1 MNVADL
7 LSEHAARGAAQIAL
21 RSGSRRVSFSELD
34 AASGH
39 VADLL
44 LRDGVQP
51 GDRVAL
57 LLPSVPEFA
66 AAYYGVLRAG
76 AIAVPLDPLLTR
88 TEVGG
93 ILQDAGAGRL
103 LVWRALERAAPAS
116 DGLGVFV
123 LAPGSFFD
131 IASDAIWAPPVVLDP
146 DDAAVILY
154 TSGTTGKPRGVELS
168 HANLVGNAVATAERL
183 RFRAGEVV
191 LVALPLCHVFGQT
204 CGLNA
209 VIASGACMVM
219 MQRIEPALLLGLLG
233 AGDVDVMLGTPTAY
247 AGMLAADREQLLMR
261 VAPRA
266 ALSGGAPLDG
276 ALHAAWERTTGTPL
290 AEGYG
295 LTETSPV
302 VCIDAPDAT
311 RRPGSIGWPLVG
323 VQLRIVDG
331 AGVDV
336 ATGETGELVVRGPNV
351 MTGYWRRP
359 AETAEVLSEDG
370 WLRTGDLAC
379 RGEDGRYEI
388 VGRAKDL
395 IITEGYNVHPREVEA
410 AITAHSA
417 IREAAVLG
425 VPHALLGEEIVAC
438 AVLRENAECSSEALM
453 AHLVERLAPY
463 KLPRRLWFVAALP
476 RTATGKVVKHRIVV
490 PVSSIRDTDAG
501 AGVRA

>member
-1 MNVADL
+1 VNLADL
-7 LSEHAARGAAQIAL
+7 LGEHAARSAAQTAL
-21 RSGSRRVSFSELD
+21 RSGNRRVSFGELD

-57 LLPSVPEFA
+57 LLPNVPEFA

-76 AIAVPLDPLLTR
+76 AVAIALDPLLTR

-103 LVWRALERAAPAS
+103 LVWRALERSAPAS
-116 DGLGVFV
+116 DGLAVFV

-131 IASDAIWAPPVVLDP
+131 VASDAIWAPPVPVAA
-146 DDAAVILY
+146 DDTAVILY
-154 TSGTTGKPRGVELS
+154 TSGTTGQPRGVELS
-168 HANLVGNAVATAERL
+168 HANLAVNAAATAERL
-183 RFRAGEVV
+183 RYRAGGVV
-191 LVALPLCHVFGQT
+191 LAALPLCHVFGQT

-209 VIASGACMVM
+209 VIASGACLVM
-219 MQRIEPALLLGLLG
+219 AQHLEPALLLALLG

-247 AGMLAADREQLLMR
+247 AGLLAADREQLLMR

-266 ALSGGAPLDG
+266 AVSGGAPLDG
-276 ALHAAWERTTGTPL
+276 ALHAAWERTTGAPL

-302 VCIDAPDAT
+302 VCLDAPDAT

-323 VQLRIVDG
+323 VQLRVVDG
-331 AGVDV
+331 VGADV
-336 ATGETGELVVRGPNV
+336 AAGETGELVVRGPNV
-351 MTGYWRRP
+351 MKGYWRRP
-359 AETAEVLSEDG
+359 AETAAVLSDDG
-370 WLRTGDLAC
+370 WLRTGDLTRC
-379 RGEDGRYEI
+379 GEDGRYEI

-395 IITEGYNVHPREVEA
+395 IITEGYNVHPREVEEAIA
-410 AITAHSA
+410 AHPA

-425 VPHALLGEEIVAC
+425 VPHPLLGEEIVAC
-438 AVLRENAECSSEALM
+438 AVLREDAECSSDALM
-453 AHLVERLAPY
+453 SHLVERLARY

-490 PVSSIRDTDAG
+490 PVSAVRDADPS
-501 AGVRA
+501 VRA